1 MYDKKDFVFDVAEA
15 VQQLHRAAAP
25 DCDEFMEGARLV
37 FDVCGWAYLYC
48 YASRYGNG
56 GTARRMAENVA
67 DAAAAFHRWAAGA
80 ASVHTPAGS
89 AAQAAPAAVLET
101 SITICRKGEAGK
113 NGAC

>member
-1 MYDKKDFVFDVAEA
+1 MTDKTYFKFDVVAAVQELHRVAAPSDPDFV
-15 VQQLHRAAAP
+15 
-25 DCDEFMEGARLV
+25 EGARLV

-89 AAQAAPAAVLET
+89 AAQAAPAAVLAT
-101 SITICRKGEAGK
+101 SITICRKGEAGE
-113 NGAC
+113 NGAR

>member
-1 MYDKKDFVFDVAEA
+1 MYDRQDYKFDVAEA

-25 DCDEFMEGARLV
+25 DSAEFIEGARLV
-37 FDVCGWAYLYC
+37 FDVCGWAYLYY

-56 GTARRMAENVA
+56 GTARRVAENVA

-113 NGAC
+113 NGAR

>member
-1 MYDKKDFVFDVAEA
+1 MTDKRDMEFDVVAAVRELHRVAAPSDPDFV
-15 VQQLHRAAAP
+15 
-25 DCDEFMEGARLV
+25 EGARLV
-37 FDVCGWAYLYC
+37 FDVCGWAYLY
-48 YASRYGNG
+48 YYVSRYGNG

-101 SITICRKGEAGK
+101 SITICRKGEAGE